1 MSGVDSQKDSEKLLA
16 LIQKHYLNEE
26 VAKLPRLM
34 TVGKYRIDDDDDVGV
49 LVKSL
54 KVEIGKAFQDERLN
68 YLKTEIFSE
77 VETLSSGLIEA
88 LSRCTQRN

>member
-34 TVGKYRIDDDDDVGV
+34 TVGKYRIDDDHVGV

-54 KVEIGKAFQDERLN
+54 KVEIGKAFQDERLH